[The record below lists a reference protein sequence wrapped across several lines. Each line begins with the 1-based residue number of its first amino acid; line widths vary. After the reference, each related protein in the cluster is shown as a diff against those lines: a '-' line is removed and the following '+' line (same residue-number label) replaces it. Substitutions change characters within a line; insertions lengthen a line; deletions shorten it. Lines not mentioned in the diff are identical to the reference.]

1 MYHLFRQDKF
11 LNIPIYIPKSDE
23 IDWELLIPDENERQL
38 TKEIYDNIN
47 NIEDY
52 KVNHPNIP
60 DNIYKKVW
68 SISKY
73 GVQNKYLLYEKP
85 SIIDELFES
94 EDMTSI
100 TFIAC
105 GLLFFYGKIFLEY
118 LQEKIN
124 V

>member
-11 LNIPIYIPKSDE
+11 LNMHVYIPKSYE
-23 IDWELLIPDENERQL
+23 IDWELLISDENERRL
-38 TKEIYDNIN
+38 TKEVYENIN

-52 KVNHPNIP
+52 RVTHPNIP
-60 DNIYKKVW
+60 DKIYKKIW

-73 GVQNKYLLYEKP
+73 GVQNKYLKYEKL

-105 GLLFFYGKIFLEY
+105 GLLFFYGKKFLEY
-118 LQEKIN
+118 LEEKIYA
-124 V
+124 

>member
-11 LNIPIYIPKSDE
+11 LNMPLYIPKSDE
-23 IDWELLIPDENERQL
+23 IDWELLILDENDRNL
-38 TKEIYDNIN
+38 TKEVYENIDY
-47 NIEDY
+47 IEKY

-60 DNIYKKVW
+60 DNIYKKAQ
-68 SISKY
+68 SILKY
-73 GVQNKYLLYEKP
+73 GVQNKYLIYEKP

-118 LQEKIN
+118 LQ
-124 V
+124 

>member
-11 LNIPIYIPKSDE
+11 LNMPVYIPKSDE
-23 IDWELLIPDENERQL
+23 IDWELLILDENERQL
-38 TKEIYDNIN
+38 TKEVYENIN

-52 KVNHPNIP
+52 KVNNPNIP
-60 DNIYKKVW
+60 DKVYKKAY
-68 SISKY
+68 SINTC
-73 GVQNKYLLYEKP
+73 GVQNKYLKYEHP
-85 SIIDELFES
+85 SIIDELFKS

-105 GLLFFYGKIFLEY
+105 GLLFFYGNIFLEY
-118 LQEKIN
+118 LQEKFD

>member
-11 LNIPIYIPKSDE
+11 LNMHVYIPKSYE
-23 IDWELLIPDENERQL
+23 IDWELLISDENERRL
-38 TKEIYDNIN
+38 TKEVYENIN

-52 KVNHPNIP
+52 RVTHPNIP
-60 DNIYKKVW
+60 DKIYKKIW

-73 GVQNKYLLYEKP
+73 GVQNKYLKYEKL

-105 GLLFFYGKIFLEY
+105 GLLFFYGKNFLEY
-118 LQEKIN
+118 LEEKIYA
-124 V
+124 